1 MLFIRKLPLCRSA
14 CARPPR
20 RCFRTP
26 SPLRTEAGT
35 LRCCGGT
42 RAARRPRPG
51 WSPGVF
57 FRETEG
63 ALVRGGLG
71 ARPRGPP
78 RSGLGRR
85 VAGGHLQPPPRTPC
99 GLPSPARG
107 ADPRD
112 LSWTQRRAQ
121 LGAARPRPPPQGPA
135 RGRVRPDRTRLLGV
149 SAAGG
154 HTHPR
159 KLYSI
164 FPAKVIILRRTKRKN
179 LYVTSRGASAAGQA
193 CGRRAPRPRPQALA
207 PGGVHARGP
216 AAGPPSHLNFLDET
230 RTSADAS
237 A

>member
-179 LYVTSRGASAAGQA
+179 LCDEQRGERGRPGLRPEGAEAPPPGLSP
-193 CGRRAPRPRPQALA
+193 GRRPRPRI
-207 PGGVHARGP
+207 GCG
-216 AAGPPSHLNFLDET
+216 AAFSLEFSRRDK
-230 RTSADAS
+230 DFC
-237 A
+237 